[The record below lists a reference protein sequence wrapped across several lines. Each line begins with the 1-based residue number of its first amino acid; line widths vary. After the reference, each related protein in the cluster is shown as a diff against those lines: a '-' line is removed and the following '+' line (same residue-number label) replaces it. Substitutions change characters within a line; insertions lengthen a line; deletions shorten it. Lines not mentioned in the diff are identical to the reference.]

1 MSTLVERLKDIKVS
15 ANKTITRAIDDLL
28 KDINQHIKRSKKAYE
43 EDENAFLGDWLS
55 HELEFF
61 NLVF

>member
-1 MSTLVERLKDIKVS
+1 MPTLMERLNDIKVS
-15 ANKTITRAIDDLL
+15 ANEMTARTIDDLL
-28 KDINQHIKRSKKAYE
+28 KDIDEHIKRSKKIYD